1 MPSQKRR
8 RRDNSPD
15 HSSVKATPKRA
26 RHVQEFQKREKK
38 RQRRL
43 DEEKSLELIAQLQ
56 REEREAELD
65 REKKDR
71 EALLACIDEERNER
85 RRAIQAA
92 FDKRKRVNSVD
103 RQRLEQDLEYV
114 DSQYE
119 DMRKNIVA
127 SEEPTVQEVP
137 EVPEIE
143 EIPEGNP
150 QEAPETEKRLQQLE
164 EMAHK
169 EPSEVPYTQL
179 QAYKYVRVFLEEQG
193 LDAAQK
199 TRFQK
204 AHEQCK
210 TNGWR

>member
-1 MPSQKRR
+1 M
-8 RRDNSPD
+8 
-15 HSSVKATPKRA
+15 
-26 RHVQEFQKREKK
+26 QEFQKREKK

-43 DEEKSLELIAQLQ
+43 EEEKSLKLIAQLQ

-71 EALLACIDEERNER
+71 EALLACIDEERKER

-137 EVPEIE
+137 EVEEVPEVQEVPE
-143 EIPEGNP
+143 ENP
-150 QEAPETEKRLQQLE
+150 QESPETEKRLQQLE
-164 EMAHK
+164 EMARK
-169 EPSEVPYTQL
+169 EPTEVPYAQL
-179 QAYKYVRVFLEEQG
+179 RAYKYACVFLEEQG

-199 TRFQK
+199 SRFQK

>member
-8 RRDNSPD
+8 RRDDSPD
-15 HSSVKATPKRA
+15 RSSVKATPKRA

-43 DEEKSLELIAQLQ
+43 EEEKSLKLIARLQ

-71 EALLACIDEERNER
+71 EALLACIDEERKER

-127 SEEPTVQEVP
+127 SEEPTVHCLLY
-137 EVPEIE
+137 
-143 EIPEGNP
+143 
-150 QEAPETEKRLQQLE
+150 TS
-164 EMAHK
+164 
-169 EPSEVPYTQL
+169 PSP
-179 QAYKYVRVFLEEQG
+179 RDG
-193 LDAAQK
+193 LLSRMPSSA
-199 TRFQK
+199 
-204 AHEQCK
+204 
-210 TNGWR
+210 

>member
-1 MPSQKRR
+1 MPSRKRR
-8 RRDNSPD
+8 RRDNSPGC
-15 HSSVKATPKRA
+15 STPKRA
-26 RHVQEFQKREKK
+26 RHVQEFQKREQK

-43 DEEKSLELIAQLQ
+43 DEEKSLELVARLQ
-56 REEREAELD
+56 REEREAELE

-71 EALLACIDEERNER
+71 EALLAYIEEERKDR
-85 RRAIQAA
+85 RRTIQVE
-92 FDKRKRVNSVD
+92 FDKRKRADSVD

-119 DMRKNIVA
+119 DMRKNIMT
-127 SEEPTVQEVP
+127 SGEPMVPEVP
-137 EVPEIE
+137 EVPEE
-143 EIPEGNP
+143 NP

-164 EMAHK
+164 EMARK
-169 EPSEVPYTQL
+169 EPSEVPYAQL
-179 QAYKYVRVFLEEQG
+179 RAYKYVRVFLEEQG

>member
-8 RRDNSPD
+8 RRDDSPEC
-15 HSSVKATPKRA
+15 SSVKSIPKRA
-26 RHVQEFQKREKK
+26 RHIQEFQKREKK

-43 DEEKSLELIAQLQ
+43 EEEKSLKLIAQLQ
-56 REEREAELD
+56 REEREAELE

-71 EALLACIDEERNER
+71 EALLACIDEERKER

-127 SEEPTVQEVP
+127 SEEPTVSEVP
-137 EVPEIE
+137 EVPEE
-143 EIPEGNP
+143 NP
-150 QEAPETEKRLQQLE
+150 QESPETEKRLQQLE
-164 EMAHK
+164 EMARK
-169 EPSEVPYTQL
+169 EPTEVPYAQL
-179 QAYKYVRVFLEEQG
+179 QAYKYVCVFLEEQG
-193 LDAAQK
+193 LDTAQK
-199 TRFQK
+199 SRFQK
-204 AHEQCK
+204 AHEKCK